1 MNALHEYGIQAAPLV
16 LPAPGIDMTAW
27 AVIACD
33 QYTQDADYWRR
44 AEAAAEGR
52 PSALNLILPE
62 VYLNAP
68 DRHERIRRIHETMR
82 QYLAGG
88 VLVQTEPCF
97 MYIERTTAYGRTRRG
112 LIACIDLDAYDWKP
126 ESAAL
131 IRATEETIAA
141 RLPPRMDV
149 RRGAALELP
158 HIMLLADDADDALMQ
173 AAKETAQGEP
183 PVYDAE
189 LMLNGGHI
197 RGWRVPASAA
207 DKIARALGGIAA
219 RNTDAAGRAFLFAV
233 GDGNHSL
240 AAAKAVWDEYRA
252 ARAAAGEDA
261 AQTAHSPLRYALV
274 EIVNIYDAGIVFE
287 PIHRVLF
294 GAEPAQL
301 IQYVRAALGGT
312 VRRTEDRREAERA
325 AGAASPF
332 VFAYAHDGGGMQY
345 LILDT
350 DIAELAVS
358 RLQPVLDS
366 FIRQSGAE
374 IDYIHGSDEVFRLG
388 EKKQTIGLLLP
399 PIVKDN
405 FFSTIAAVGCLP
417 RKSFSMGEADEKR
430 FYLEARRLFS

>member
-1 MNALHEYGIQAAPLV
+1 
-16 LPAPGIDMTAW
+16 
-27 AVIACD
+27 
-33 QYTQDADYWRR
+33 
-44 AEAAAEGR
+44 
-52 PSALNLILPE
+52 
-62 VYLNAP
+62 
-68 DRHERIRRIHETMR
+68 
-82 QYLAGG
+82 
-88 VLVQTEPCF
+88 
-97 MYIERTTAYGRTRRG
+97 
-112 LIACIDLDAYDWKP
+112 
-126 ESAAL
+126 
-131 IRATEETIAA
+131 
-141 RLPPRMDV
+141 
-149 RRGAALELP
+149 
-158 HIMLLADDADDALMQ
+158 
-173 AAKETAQGEP
+173 
-183 PVYDAE
+183 
-189 LMLNGGHI
+189 
-197 RGWRVPASAA
+197 
-207 DKIARALGGIAA
+207 
-219 RNTDAAGRAFLFAV
+219 NTDAAGRAFLFAV

-294 GAEPAQL
+294 GADPAQL

-374 IDYIHGSDEVFRLG
+374 IDYIHGSDEVFRLAAQPAAVG
-388 EKKQTIGLLLP
+388 ILLP
-399 PIVKDN
+399 PVAKDSFFATIVARG
-405 FFSTIAAVGCLP
+405 SLP

-430 FYLEARRLFS
+430 FYIEARRLI